1 MKQIYDFIWGLQSK
15 THYDL
20 RQLSDDLQ
28 LVNAR
33 FVILYFAI
41 FGYLNCLQCCI
52 IYFFICEMIRFV
64 LRSCIEE
71 KRPCFSDGYDFE
83 KKLHFNLISTNS
95 FPSGHANVT
104 FGSAFFMF
112 YVSPV
117 VGYIGILLALFVCF
131 LRLIVKSHW
140 ISDVVFIV
148 IVNFFVWLYIDIT
161 YLDSCGI
168 NNLLLR

>member
-41 FGYLNCLQCCI
+41 FGYLNCLQWGI
-52 IYFFICEMIRFV
+52 IYFLICEMIGFV

-71 KRPCFSDGYDFE
+71 KRPCFSKGYDFE
-83 KKLHFNLISTNS
+83 KKLHLKFISTNS

-104 FGSAFFMF
+104 FAGAFFMF

-117 VGYIGILLALFVCF
+117 VGYIGIVLASFVCF

-140 ISDVVFIV
+140 ISDVLFMI
-148 IVNFFVWLYIDIT
+148 IVNFFVWLYIDAT
-161 YLDSCGI
+161 YLGSLGI

>member
-1 MKQIYDFIWGLQSK
+1 MKK
-15 THYDL
+15 
-20 RQLSDDLQ
+20 
-28 LVNAR
+28 
-33 FVILYFAI
+33 
-41 FGYLNCLQCCI
+41 
-52 IYFFICEMIRFV
+52 
-64 LRSCIEE
+64 

-83 KKLHFNLISTNS
+83 KKLHFNLISANS
-95 FPSGHANVT
+95 FPSGHANIT
-104 FGSAFFMF
+104 FASAFFMF

>member
-1 MKQIYDFIWGLQSK
+1 MKKKDPVFLTDMTLK
-15 THYDL
+15 
-20 RQLSDDLQ
+20 
-28 LVNAR
+28 
-33 FVILYFAI
+33 
-41 FGYLNCLQCCI
+41 
-52 IYFFICEMIRFV
+52 
-64 LRSCIEE
+64 
-71 KRPCFSDGYDFE
+71 

-161 YLDSCGI
+161 YLNSCGI